1 MKSQILKI
9 AGVKSEK
16 EFYKK
21 YPSEEAFM
29 KEHGKAFKKAQFGAY
44 IGGDTIANPK
54 MVDFNALYDEADL
67 TATGMT
73 DTMRKAQAEKD
84 AQAAA
89 AAKQSG
95 GGEGA
100 GGGMDAGNIMKA
112 LDAGNDGGG
121 EGGEGAGGLMD
132 MLGGSGEGG
141 GEAGGGLMEML
152 GGSGGESG
160 GGLMEM
166 LGPLLGGGENGIN
179 IPKAASGTNANDW
192 WSGMTTDTTTMAPG
206 FDINKYGIGAQTMG
220 RLGETPAPSNKTVGN
235 PIDTSKENWMF
246 KDTNTIPQVGAP
258 SIQGLGGPMGDEPD
272 SGLASKLGGFTKL
285 MGPIGGIIKGID
297 ALKDEQREADKA
309 RQAKE
314 LSALQLKASTTRPEQ
329 RERKYVRPEDIA
341 NTGEAFFP
349 IYGVGT
355 NVLARNGVRLQGG
368 GMIGGNPTEIQNTYG
383 DGNSLFDDLGYEPL
397 INYDQQKSFR
407 EGGYLSRMQEGGTT
421 GWQNWQNSMSGK
433 GSAWSGAGESG
444 GTPWGAIGSLGS
456 GVANASMDG
465 GNAGGQIGGTI
476 GGSIGSIFGPAGGAI
491 GGVIGT
497 VAGNYFDPYQKAIKR
512 DTATTKRNVQ
522 NTAMNQIA
530 PSIQAGYA
538 SHMKDGG
545 WVSNDWT
552 PQVIASFGDLTSE
565 DYRRFANKDKF
576 RAGGH
581 LKEYTPPSIRAM
593 ETYQDGGEIESDGL
607 GGQLKTHW
615 GGEAETMSYNPYLPG
630 SGETVVFRGQSH
642 TESDREGNTGIGI
655 TYGESPVEVERG
667 EPMFEMQS
675 GGEINPETGEPENT
689 GVVFGNMQIDK
700 RIAGQIDD
708 PELMEIA
715 NKYHGKKFKN
725 VGIDLSK
732 QEAKQ
737 NKIIDK
743 SSNELDSFQVNTAFD
758 KLKLSSLR
766 ANIEGANLKLK
777 GIADTKIA
785 LANYQN
791 AINDTKDEVS
801 EALGKNI
808 SAEHLAKGLIKID
821 KDPVTKDAK
830 WGGNIVKKAQNG
842 ETTPKKTSTPKKTK
856 EQLIAEGYTKRSD
869 GTWRKVNKGVKK
881 PDRETRS
888 ASAMDNIP
896 KQSIDKDTG
905 LYGGV
910 TPAQFEEF
918 KKKNDWYN
926 WNKFDPKNPDS
937 VNDFAEKFNA
947 KATEIGSKARILP
960 DKDGNGKTTKIG
972 KQYTSGVLAGEK
984 KSEPAPEEELIA
996 VEDVPDVIG
1005 ESKSR
1010 FPWEIPANAI
1020 LDYLRPTDQEP
1031 LDYNQLMGE
1040 MYALSSNQL
1049 EPVQAQLYKPEIGV
1063 PYDISYQDILN
1074 ENQADFRSTQR
1085 MLGYNPAAQAALDAE
1100 KYQAN
1105 QKVLAE
1111 QFRANQAMKD
1121 QVYTNNR
1128 NTLNQAKLTNLG
1140 ILDKQY
1146 ERQSQAM
1153 SNTKATT
1160 QAALNSMSDKYAKNK
1175 LENRKLAIYENMYN
1189 YRFGKSGRARNY
1201 NGLQFF
1207 DTDITGAKSR
1217 KDQEIP
1223 EGYKATSYDANGNPV
1238 RLQRITE
1245 KDMQEEEAAL
1255 EAVGGIKGKN
1265 GASAKKNYK
1274 NSSVVKAY
1282 KNL

>member
-29 KEHGKAFKKAQFGAY
+29 KVHGKAFKKAQFGAY
-44 IGGDTIANPK
+44 IGGDAIANPK
-54 MVDFNALYDEADL
+54 MVNFGALYDEADL
-67 TATGMT
+67 SATGMT
-73 DTMRKAQAEKD
+73 NAMRNAQAEKAAEA
-84 AQAAA
+84 AQ
-89 AAKQSG
+89 SSEG
-95 GGEGA
+95 GGG
-100 GGGMDAGNIMKA
+100 GGLMGGMDMNSIM
-112 LDAGNDGGG
+112 GMFGGG
-121 EGGEGAGGLMD
+121 EGGDAGGIAEIASM
-132 MLGGSGEGG
+132 
-141 GEAGGGLMEML
+141 AGGRDGLH
-152 GGSGGESG
+152 
-160 GGLMEM
+160 
-166 LGPLLGGGENGIN
+166 
-179 IPKAASGTNANDW
+179 IPKAASGTNTNDW
-192 WSGMTTDTTTMAPG
+192 WSGMTTDTTTTVAPQ
-206 FDINKYGIGAQTMG
+206 FDINKWGIGAQTMG
-220 RLGETPAPSNKTVGN
+220 RLGETPAPSNKAAGN
-235 PIDTSKENWMF
+235 PVDTSKENWMF
-246 KDTNTIPQVGAP
+246 KNNNTIPQVGAP
-258 SIQGLGGPMGDEPD
+258 STQGMGVVPNDDEPEDITLGGVTKM
-272 SGLASKLGGFTKL
+272 LG
-285 MGPIGGIIKGID
+285 PVGGIIEGIG
-297 ALKDEQREADKA
+297 ALRAERTAAQ
-309 RQAKE
+309 QAKRSRM
-314 LSALQLKASTTRPEQ
+314 LSDLQLTASTTRPEE

-383 DGNSLFDDLGYEPL
+383 NGNSLFDDLGYEPL
-397 INYDQQKSFR
+397 IDYDQQKSFR
-407 EGGYLSRMQEGGTT
+407 QGGYISRAQNGET
-421 GWQNWQNSMSGK
+421 GWQRYQNSMAGRGSGFS
-433 GSAWSGAGESG
+433 GSMAPGSEGAAAAASGG
-444 GTPWGAIGSLGS
+444 GTPWGAIGSTAS
-456 GVANASMDG
+456 GVGQQLMG
-465 GNAGGQIGGTI
+465 GQNAGGSI
-476 GGSIGSIFGPAGGAI
+476 GGSIGGAVGSIFGPAGGAI
-491 GGVIGT
+491 GNFVGSI
-497 VAGNYFDPYQKAIKR
+497 AGNALDPYQRRMKKDNA
-512 DTATTKRNVQ
+512 ATKKNVQ
-522 NTAMNQIA
+522 NIAMNQMA
-530 PSIQAGYA
+530 PAIQAGYA

-545 WVSNDWT
+545 WVSNDWQ
-552 PQVIASFGDLTSE
+552 PQVIASFGDLTSD

-581 LKEYTPPSIRAM
+581 LKEYTPPSERAM
-593 ETYQDGGEIESDGL
+593 ETYEDGGEIQSYGL
-607 GGQLKTHW
+607 GGQLQTHW

-642 TESDREGNTGIGI
+642 TESDGEGNTGIGI
-655 TYGESPVEVERG
+655 TYGDSPVEVERG

-700 RIAGQIDD
+700 KIAGQIDD

-725 VGIDLSK
+725 IGIDLSK

-743 SSNELDSFQVNTAFD
+743 SSNELDNLQVNTAFD
-758 KLKLSSLR
+758 KLKLSSLK

-777 GIADTKIA
+777 GIADTKIT

-791 AINDTKDEVS
+791 AINDTKEEMSD
-801 EALGKNI
+801 AFGQNL

-830 WGGNIVKKAQNG
+830 WGGNIVKRAQNG

-856 EQLIAEGYTKRSD
+856 EQLLAEGYTKRSD

-896 KQSIDKDTG
+896 KQSVDKTTG

-918 KKKNDWYN
+918 KKKNDWYD
-926 WNKFDPKNPDS
+926 WSKFDPKSADS
-937 VNDFAEKFNA
+937 VNDFAVKFNA
-947 KATEIGSKARILP
+947 KAAEIGSKARILE
-960 DKDGNGKTTKIG
+960 DKDEKGNPTGKTTKIG
-972 KQYTSGVLAGEK
+972 KQYTSGILAGEK

-996 VEDVPDVIG
+996 VEDVPDTIP

-1010 FPWEIPANAI
+1010 FPWEIPANMI
-1020 LDYLRPTDQEP
+1020 IDYLRPTDQED

-1040 MYALSSNQL
+1040 MYALSTNQL
-1049 EPVQAQLYKPEIGV
+1049 EPVQAQLYKPEIGI

-1074 ENQADFRSTQR
+1074 ENQADFKSTQR
-1085 MLGYNPAAQAALDAE
+1085 MMGYNPAAQAALDAQ

-1105 QKVLAE
+1105 QKVLGE

-1146 ERQSQAM
+1146 ERQAQAM

-1160 QAALNSMSDKYAKNK
+1160 QAALSSISDKYAKNK

-1189 YRFGKSGRARNY
+1189 YRFGKNGRARNW

-1207 DTDITGAKSR
+1207 DTDITGARSR

-1223 EGYKATSYDANGNPV
+1223 EGYKATSYDANGNPL

-1245 KDMQEEEAAL
+1245 KDVEEDMEAL
-1255 EAVGGIKGKN
+1255 EAVGKTPGFGDGKKN
-1265 GASAKKNYK
+1265 GGSVKKNYK